1 MRMLMKV
8 TMPHHKFNK
17 LVEEGTAGAKFG
29 KILEAI
35 KPEAVYFTEMN
46 GHRCGILIVDLADV
60 SKIPSLAE
68 PWFLGFDADVEFHPV
83 MSPED
88 LKKSGVDQI
97 GRKWS

>member
-1 MRMLMKV
+1 MS
-8 TMPHHKFNK
+8 
-17 LVEEGTAGAKFG
+17 
-29 KILEAI
+29 
-35 KPEAVYFTEMN
+35 
-46 GHRCGILIVDLADV
+46 GHRCGILIVDLADA

-83 MSPED
+83 MSPEE